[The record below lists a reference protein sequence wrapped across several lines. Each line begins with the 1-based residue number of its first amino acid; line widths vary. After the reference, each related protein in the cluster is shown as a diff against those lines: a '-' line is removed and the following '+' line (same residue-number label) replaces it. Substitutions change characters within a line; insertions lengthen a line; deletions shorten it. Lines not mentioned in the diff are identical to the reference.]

1 MRAPR
6 RRPLPS
12 HRRRL
17 VSTKRSD
24 WSSPPEPINGDCV
37 WRRRREESGAAAA
50 MLRRQARERREYL
63 QRRAQE
69 ERLRR
74 QQDKKERLRQAL
86 DENRLLPTELRRQA
100 LALQKE
106 LEFET
111 PGENGVTGSQDDEYR
126 WAGLEPPKVMVTTS
140 RDPSSRLRVFAK
152 ELCLVIPGARRLNR
166 GRAEVG
172 ALVSACRAAG
182 VTDLLVLHET
192 RGQPDG
198 LVLCHLPHGP
208 TAHFTLS
215 GAVLRHEVGGL
226 GGAPLG
232 APHILLHRLDSVL
245 GRRLGTILKHLFPVP
260 RPQTRRVVTFA
271 NEDDVILVRNH
282 VYRRQGKTVE
292 LEEVGPRFQLRPY
305 LIRLG
310 TLEQG
315 DAADVE
321 WRWHPY
327 TATAP
332 KRHLLSAT

>member
-1 MRAPR
+1 
-6 RRPLPS
+6 
-12 HRRRL
+12 
-17 VSTKRSD
+17 
-24 WSSPPEPINGDCV
+24 
-37 WRRRREESGAAAA
+37 

-63 QRRAQE
+63 QRRAREQQQQRQRQRRE
-69 ERLRR
+69 SLRR
-74 QQDKKERLRQAL
+74 AL
-86 DENRLLPTELRRQA
+86 DENRLLPTELRKEA

-106 LEFET
+106 LEFDFDA
-111 PGENGVTGSQDDEYR
+111 PGEAAGSQDDEYR

-140 RDPSSRLRVFAK
+140 RDPSARLRLFAK
-152 ELCLVIPGARRLNR
+152 ELCLLLPGARRMNR
-166 GRAEVG
+166 GRAELG
-172 ALVSACRAAG
+172 ALLGACRAAG

-192 RGQPDG
+192 RGRPDG
-198 LVLCHLPHGP
+198 LTVSHLPHGP

-215 GAVLRHEVGGL
+215 GAVLRQEVGGL
-226 GGAPLG
+226 GGAPLA
-232 APHILLHRLDSVL
+232 APHLLLLRLDSAL
-245 GRRLGTILKHLFPVP
+245 GKRVGTILKHLFPVP
-260 RPQTRRVVTFA
+260 RPDSRRVVTFA

-282 VYRRQGKTVE
+282 VYRRRGRTVE

-332 KRHLLSAT
+332 KRRLLSAA

>member
-1 MRAPR
+1 
-6 RRPLPS
+6 
-12 HRRRL
+12 
-17 VSTKRSD
+17 
-24 WSSPPEPINGDCV
+24 
-37 WRRRREESGAAAA
+37 

-63 QRRAQE
+63 QCRAQE

-74 QQDKKERLRQAL
+74 QQDKKEQLRQAL

-106 LEFET
+106 LEFEM
-111 PGENGVTGSQDDEYR
+111 PGESSVTGSQDDEYR

-140 RDPSSRLRVFAK
+140 RDPSARLRVFAK

-172 ALVSACRAAG
+172 TLVSACRAAG

-192 RGQPDG
+192 RGRPDG

-232 APHILLHRLDSVL
+232 APHILLHRLDSAL
-245 GRRLGTILKHLFPVP
+245 GRRVGTILKHLFPVP
-260 RPQTRRVVTFA
+260 RPQTHRVVTFA

-282 VYRRQGKTVE
+282 IYRRQGKTVE
-292 LEEVGPRFQLRPY
+292 LEEVGPRFQLRRECSQVSLWSSQTP
-305 LIRLG
+305 
-310 TLEQG
+310 Q
-315 DAADVE
+315 
-321 WRWHPY
+321 
-327 TATAP
+327 
-332 KRHLLSAT
+332 HLLSLSLSPNCP

>member
-1 MRAPR
+1 
-6 RRPLPS
+6 
-12 HRRRL
+12 
-17 VSTKRSD
+17 
-24 WSSPPEPINGDCV
+24 
-37 WRRRREESGAAAA
+37 

-69 ERLRR
+69 DRLRR

-86 DENRLLPTELRRQA
+86 DENRLLPTELRREA

-106 LEFET
+106 LEFDT
-111 PGENGVTGSQDDEYR
+111 PGVDDTSGSQDDEYR

-152 ELCLVIPGARRLNR
+152 ELCLLIPGARRMNR
-166 GRAEVG
+166 GRAELG
-172 ALVSACRAAG
+172 ALVGACRAAG

-192 RGQPDG
+192 RGRPDG
-198 LVLCHLPHGP
+198 LSLCHLPHGP

-215 GAVLRHEVGGL
+215 GAVLL
-226 GGAPLG
+226 
-232 APHILLHRLDSVL
+232 RLDSPL
-245 GRRLGTILKHLFPVP
+245 GRRVGTILKHLFPVP
-260 RPQTRRVVTFA
+260 RPDSRRVVTFA

-332 KRHLLSAT
+332 KRRLLSAQ